1 MNPLSPEELG
11 RYDRHL
17 MLSQVGSEGQ
27 QRLKNARVLLVGL
40 GGLGSPAA
48 LYLAAAGVG
57 CLGLV
62 DGDRV
67 DESNLQRQVLYG
79 TDDVGRGKTE
89 AASARLQA
97 LNPHLQVIE
106 HSEMFGAANGLGLC
120 SDYDLVLDGSDNF
133 ATRYLVNDAC
143 VLAGK
148 PNVYGSVY
156 RFQGQVSVFH
166 PAAGGP
172 CYRCLHPQPPPPGSV
187 PSCAEAGVL
196 GVLPGVVGTLQ
207 ATEAIKLILGAGK
220 GLAGR
225 LLVFEALGMKFRELA
240 IPKDPHCALCGA
252 EPSITALEEIV
263 VTCDFG
269 PGDGS
274 VEPEDFAAG
283 WAEGRRPRLL
293 DVREPYEWEIAN
305 LQAYGAEL
313 VPLATLEERA
323 VSWDRQ
329 AEIVVYCKSGVR
341 SRQAVEVLQKA
352 GFANVKDL
360 NGGIL
365 KFADEVL
372 PELRRY

>member
-1 MNPLSPEELG
+1 MNPLSAEELA

-17 MLSQVGSEGQ
+17 MLSQVGPEGQ

-62 DGDRV
+62 DADRV

-79 TDDVGRGKTE
+79 GQDVGRAKT
-89 AASARLQA
+89 AAAQERLLA
-97 LNPHLQVIE
+97 LNPHLKVEE
-106 HSEMFGAANGLGLC
+106 HAEMFGVSNGLQLC
-120 SDYDLVLDGSDNF
+120 SEYDLVLDGSDNF

-143 VLAGK
+143 ALAGK

-166 PAAGGP
+166 PAQGGP

-196 GVLPGVVGTLQ
+196 GVLPGVIGTLQ
-207 ATEAIKLILGAGK
+207 ATEAIKLILGAGQ
-220 GLAGR
+220 GLVGR
-225 LLVFEALGMKFRELA
+225 LLVFEALGMRFRELS
-240 IPKDPHCALCGA
+240 IPRDTQCALCGA
-252 EPSITALEEIV
+252 EPSITALQEMV
-263 VTCDFG
+263 VTCDFS
-269 PGDGS
+269 PDDHA
-274 VEPEDFAAG
+274 VEPEDFASG
-283 WAEGRRPRLL
+283 WAEGRRPRLV

-305 LQAYGAEL
+305 LQVYGAEL
-313 VPLATLEERA
+313 VPLATLPEQ
-323 VSWDRQ
+323 SQDWDRQ
-329 AEIVVYCKSGVR
+329 AEIVVYCKSGGR
-341 SRQAVEVLQKA
+341 SKKAVEALRQA

-360 NGGIL
+360 TGGIL